1 MMLVGKLANINEQV
15 PEKTSST
22 KYLSTKEIQSSG
34 PPASQYTYYIE
45 IDRSLLMEP
54 EVSLAT
60 TIVANLFCFD
70 N

>member
-1 MMLVGKLANINEQV
+1 MTLVRELANINEQV
-15 PEKTSST
+15 PEKPSST

-34 PPASQYTYYIE
+34 PATSQYTHYIE

-54 EVSLAT
+54 EVALAT
-60 TIVANLFCFD
+60 TIVANLFSFD